1 MEVTGGCLCG
11 DVRYRA
17 RGDSRW
23 MGHCHCVWCRRQSG
37 AAFASFVCFDRDD
50 VAYTT
55 GAPTI
60 YHASTEGVAR
70 GFCARCGSS
79 LTFERPARGNV
90 DVCAGTLDDPNAILP
105 QEHIFTD
112 HKCAWLHLD
121 DGLPRHRRFPP
132 GYEDLEPKWAG
143 ERP

>member
-1 MEVTGGCLCG
+1 MKAGEKWPSLEATGGCLCG
-11 DVRYRA
+11 DVRYRT
-17 RGDSRW
+17 RG
-23 MGHCHCVWCRRQSG
+23 
-37 AAFASFVCFDRDD
+37 
-50 VAYTT
+50 T
-55 GAPTI
+55 
-60 YHASTEGVAR
+60 
-70 GFCARCGSS
+70 
-79 LTFERPARGNV
+79 V

>member
-60 YHASTEGVAR
+60 YHASAEVER
-70 GFCARCGSS
+70 GFCVRCGSF
-79 LTFERPARGNV
+79 LMMARPGRGEV
-90 DVCAGTLDDPNAILP
+90 FLLAGSLDDPDALVP
-105 QEHIFTD
+105 KEHIFTD
-112 HKCAWLHLD
+112 HQVAWLRLD
-121 DGLPRHRRFPP
+121 DRLPRHGRFPP
-132 GYEDLEPKWAG
+132 GEGDREPD
-143 ERP
+143 